1 MNSHN
6 VTFLSLCTV
15 DAFFILQNIKKKIA
29 DESVIAIDRS
39 IDGNLFGTSFFVK
52 SSPAMYYRSTATCY
66 FYKGQ
71 IRWVFINWKEL
82 CRVNETDKSFRL
94 LGKTLAYNCWSSMKK
109 LYLVSAWSSWMC
121 GSYQQPDRT
130 SYPFWFERHWC
141 IPSYVYCILWLMG
154 GSKENFIIINCL
166 SSTSQSK
173 T

>member
-1 MNSHN
+1 MDDPLASIVHRLVVQNMNSHN

-71 IRWVFINWKEL
+71 IR
-82 CRVNETDKSFRL
+82 
-94 LGKTLAYNCWSSMKK
+94 
-109 LYLVSAWSSWMC
+109 
-121 GSYQQPDRT
+121 
-130 SYPFWFERHWC
+130 
-141 IPSYVYCILWLMG
+141 
-154 GSKENFIIINCL
+154 
-166 SSTSQSK
+166 
-173 T
+173 